1 MGLAAGVGT
10 FAVYNAYA
18 SQVSALA
25 YTLAGMY
32 AGGKFFMS
40 PQFRKSIA
48 ATIRQ
53 ADKAIKKATDPDT
66 IKSLRA
72 DRALVVE
79 MLRQANNSG
88 E

>member
-1 MGLAAGVGT
+1 
-10 FAVYNAYA
+10 
-18 SQVSALA
+18 
-25 YTLAGMY
+25 
-32 AGGKFFMS
+32 MS